1 MAQATKSPHPLQSS
15 RLNSRGPTS
24 LSTGRLHHI
33 HSQEDH
39 AVTQSWEEPS
49 PKLPFL
55 HSLIPYSIACLLC
68 TDILPGVSPSSRS
81 DQVPASGALPA
92 SAAPEMSFL
101 PRLGNVK
108 SHILCLSLLL
118 AEQTPVKT
126 KPRSDG
132 RRKTWWEGAV
142 SINKTL
148 LVSSTKDYPGV
159 PTRDYPRVPHSVIQ
173 GVSLP
178 QSKLKTVSG
187 QRGTVICQELPR
199 PEVILSEW
207 LFHFQTAL

>member
-1 MAQATKSPHPLQSS
+1 MLSPYPGKSLHQSCHF
-15 RLNSRGPTS
+15 
-24 LSTGRLHHI
+24 ST
-33 HSQEDH
+33 
-39 AVTQSWEEPS
+39 A
-49 PKLPFL
+49 
-55 HSLIPYSIACLLC
+55 LIPYSIACLLC
-68 TDILPGVSPSSRS
+68 TDILPGVSPSSSS

-132 RRKTWWEGAV
+132 RRKTWWEVAV

-148 LVSSTKDYPGV
+148 LVSSTKGYPGV
-159 PTRDYPRVPHSVIQ
+159 PARDYPRVPHSVIQ
-173 GVSLP
+173 GASLP
-178 QSKLKTVSG
+178 QSKPKVRETVSG